1 MAHTAYKTWIDEN
14 PLRKWRLENDLSI
27 MAVASM
33 LGAGMSTVQT
43 WENGAHWPKPESFEK
58 IGGLIG
64 DPNIEESWQAW
75 LDSRPSWNSTKQ

>member
-1 MAHTAYKTWIDEN
+1 MARNKYETWINEN
-14 PLRKWRLENDLSI
+14 PLRKWRLEQGLSI

-43 WENGAHWPKPESFEK
+43 WESGAHWPKADSFDK

-64 DPNIEESWQAW
+64 DDNIEENWKTW
-75 LDSRPSWNSTKQ
+75 TENRPTFTAKK